1 MKVGLWVSLKFEL
14 TIAKTK
20 KLEMAP
26 SKRFLKVL
34 HSCYWHWNF
43 ATTRNEVSG
52 MYLVRLLTF
61 HFCQVY
67 LYSFCFSFHLIS
79 TFLSIW
85 VILCAFLPFLYA
97 SLFHRRN
104 LFTSASFASFLTH
117 ILLSLKQ
124 SCSLTSCRV
133 GIFLSKSSIRP
144 LTHKFQIELKI
155 WSRIKVPNI
164 QAVWGDASR
173 TNILMDEALK

>member
-97 SLFHRRN
+97 SLSHRRN
-104 LFTSASFASFLTH
+104 LFTSASFASFFDSYFVVTQTKLFFDVV
-117 ILLSLKQ
+117 
-124 SCSLTSCRV
+124 SCRHFSFQV
-133 GIFLSKSSIRP
+133 IDSTLSR
-144 LTHKFQIELKI
+144 QIPNWAQNL
-155 WSRIKVPNI
+155 IKN
-164 QAVWGDASR
+164 
-173 TNILMDEALK
+173 